1 MYYTLVYYTFITQG
15 FFMASSLNK
24 VIIIGNVGKDPEIR
38 STQTGKEI
46 ASLVV
51 ATSESWKDRSTGEK
65 TEKTEW
71 HRIVAFSEGIV
82 NIIKNYVK
90 KGTKVYIEGS
100 LQTRKWTDNNNQER
114 YTTEVVLQQ
123 FNSSLILLSGKND
136 TTNSLSESES
146 SNMSI
151 DDLDDEI
158 PF

>member
-1 MYYTLVYYTFITQG
+1 
-15 FFMASSLNK
+15 MASSLNK

-136 TTNSLSESES
+136 TANSLSESES

>member
-136 TTNSLSESES
+136 TTNSFSESES